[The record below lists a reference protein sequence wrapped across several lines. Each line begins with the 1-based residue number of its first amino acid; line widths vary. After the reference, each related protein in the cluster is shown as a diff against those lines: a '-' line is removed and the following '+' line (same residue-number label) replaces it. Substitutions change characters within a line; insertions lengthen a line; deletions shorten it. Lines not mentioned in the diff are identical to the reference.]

1 MSIGAKWHFAI
12 DINESVNPL
21 KWILKY
27 ERGGGQDSILE
38 PYDQAVK
45 VGGGG

>member
-12 DINESVNPL
+12 DINESVDPF
-21 KWILKY
+21 KCILKY
-27 ERGGGQDSILE
+27 ERGGGQYINLE
-38 PYDQAVK
+38 PYVQAVK